1 MEHQDEPYLG
11 NEPTRNEAEEFV
23 RSLVRWI
30 GPGFHP
36 DSDFNDYVVSE
47 SGAPLFPPAQASRLN
62 EKLDRT
68 ISVLGDGGEDVYD
81 IAAPVQYALL
91 APYFSEASVCRFTDT

>member
-1 MEHQDEPYLG
+1 MEMERQDEPYLG
-11 NEPTRNEAEEFV
+11 NEPTRNEVEEFV

-36 DSDFNDYVVSE
+36 DSDFNDYVMSE

-62 EKLDRT
+62 ENLDRA
-68 ISVLGDGGEDVYD
+68 ISVLGDEGEDVYD

-91 APYFSEASVCRFTDT
+91 TPYFSEASIAQ